1 MKKLLFSATL
11 LMGLIGSAHADQLP
25 KKLIGKWCA
34 SEARGGTYVK
44 TLKNEPCDEPFIITH
59 KDLGPATEAP
69 CNIISVTVEKNDGP
83 VHFIARCSHTGKEPK
98 STIVFTFRLRR
109 DSFLDISEKAL

>member
-69 CNIISVTVEKNDGP
+69 CNIISVTVEKKTVLCTLLLGVVIQEKN
-83 VHFIARCSHTGKEPK
+83 R
-98 STIVFTFRLRR
+98 
-109 DSFLDISEKAL
+109 KAL